1 MVVIFGVL
9 MCGWVP
15 ISLLRIVSYYR
26 PVSFRVE
33 YAFGV
38 WAQAALVVCMI
49 DLFLYNHGVRKYLI
63 GLCCKE

>member
-15 ISLLRIVSYYR
+15 TSIVRIVRYYASIDIRVAR
-26 PVSFRVE
+26 PISMWGQV
-33 YAFGV
+33 
-38 WAQAALVVCMI
+38 ALVVCMI

-63 GLCCKE
+63 GLCRKE